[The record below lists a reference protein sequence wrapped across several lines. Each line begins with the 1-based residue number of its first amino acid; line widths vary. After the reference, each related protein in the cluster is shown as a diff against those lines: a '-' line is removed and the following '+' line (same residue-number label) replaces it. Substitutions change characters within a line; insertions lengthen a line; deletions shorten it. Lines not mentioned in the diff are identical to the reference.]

1 MLGSAFLFSG
11 ERMGKHVRLE
21 LLRLYKF
28 GMLIFAL
35 QAIYLGVALY
45 LATSLEFQFMAVA
58 GLGQPILLWAL
69 LPLYSIFVLVPIILI
84 FVTYYKLYV
93 PEKEVQ
99 VSSSRKFWV
108 TSLGVLGC
116 FFGLV
121 IGGLIFARAY
131 SKIELLE

>member
-1 MLGSAFLFSG
+1 METASIAPMNHYFLMDWDIVYFS
-11 ERMGKHVRLE
+11 
-21 LLRLYKF
+21 
-28 GMLIFAL
+28 LIF
-35 QAIYLGVALY
+35 
-45 LATSLEFQFMAVA
+45 
-58 GLGQPILLWAL
+58 ILI
-69 LPLYSIFVLVPIILI
+69 SIMLI

-99 VSSSRKFWV
+99 VSSRRKFWV